1 MRAFSPL
8 ALLAAVLVAAPASAQ
23 DAPGPSPQSTYVAP
37 THSGEVLR
45 ITSYADRPTE
55 PGRLARR
62 YRGLRANRSTHIGA
76 SVGRATVVEPVTRT
90 PQGSFIQR
98 NGSFFQVVPSR

>member
-23 DAPGPSPQSTYVAP
+23 EAPAPSPESTYVAP
-37 THSGEVLR
+37 THSGEAVR
-45 ITSYADRPTE
+45 ITTYAERPTE

-62 YRGLRANRSTHIGA
+62 YRGLRANRSHAA
-76 SVGRATVVEPVTRT
+76 SAPVGRATVVEPVTRT
-90 PQGSFIQR
+90 PQGAFIQR
-98 NGSFFQVVPSR
+98 NGSYFQVVPAR